1 MLFRFLSNEEKKEKR
16 KAIIVG
22 INEYKFDEI
31 PRLDGAQNDA
41 KEIRDKLIQ
50 YGDFDIP
57 NDCYLVGP
65 DATRE
70 KILKAVSKIFRKSDT
85 CDLVSFYFSGHG
97 IPDEMTSEGYIAP
110 FNYDPDDPIISGI
123 NMTELKNAIYNARNI
138 ASTIIILDC
147 CYAGIVTKDNT
158 IKATTMMAPQEQQ
171 NKKNLFSINVE
182 KLTESPNKLGQGQ
195 SQGKLVLASSEADA
209 VSREKNNCIHGE
221 HDSPHTH
228 GAFSYHLIEGLEGKA
243 ADRDTGI
250 ISIHSLKTYVE
261 NQMLAEKKQKPIY
274 SIAEASNFDNIKIA
288 ISTNLFESKI
298 KRIIKETEDLLV
310 TPSGTNFISILLLQ
324 DAAKKVNELLGLK
337 RDHPIIPTFQDKIN
351 EALKIYKQPA
361 IKWLVNNTAIAGR
374 KLNEIRENFYSVE
387 LPDLFYNLS
396 FNKLSTLPDSYAT
409 VLFYIFSH
417 VGENTKFERLDDPQ
431 LLMLADVLRAVFDS
445 EKNLKVM

>member
-1 MLFRFLSNEEKKEKR
+1 LSNEEKKEIR
-16 KAIIVG
+16 KAIVVG
-22 INEYKFDEI
+22 INEYKFREI
-31 PRLDGAQNDA
+31 PPLDGAQNDA

-70 KILKAVSKIFRKSDT
+70 KILKAVSKIFRKNDA

-110 FNYDPDDPIISGI
+110 FNYDPDDAIISGI
-123 NMTELKNAIYNARNI
+123 NMTELKKAIYNAKNI

-158 IKATTMMAPQEQQ
+158 IKGNMMAPQEQQ

-182 KLTESPNKLGQGQ
+182 KLTESPNKQGQG
-195 SQGKLVLASSEADA
+195 QGKLVLASSEADA

-243 ADRDTGI
+243 ADPDTGI
-250 ISIHSLKTYVE
+250 ISIHSLKSYVE
-261 NQMLAEKKQKPIY
+261 NQMLADKKQKPIY

-288 ISTNLFESKI
+288 ISTNLFEAKI

-310 TPSGTNFISILLLQ
+310 TPPETSFIPILLLQ
-324 DAAKKVNELLGLK
+324 DAAKKVNELIGLK
-337 RDHPIIPTFQDKIN
+337 RDHPVIPTFQDKIN
-351 EALKIYKQPA
+351 EALKGYKQPA
-361 IKWLVNNTAIAGR
+361 IKWLVNNTSIAGR

-396 FNKLSTLPDSYAT
+396 FNKLAILPDYYAT
-409 VLFYIFSH
+409 VLFYIFSQ
-417 VGENTKFERLDDPQ
+417 VAENTKFEKLDDPQ

-445 EKNLKVM
+445 EKNLKVR